1 MYIYTYIYIYIIF
14 RKHGVYQNLSLAT
27 IIHLDD
33 SSTQIRK
40 LGLGNQ
46 VFTWL
51 PPKLGAQDWNH
62 VVLVG
67 LARNFFSHFTIFH
80 QATITRKKIAC
91 HKHLDTN
98 TKENV
103 IPAVVR
109 THQFEGKKIPTNI
122 VTYSTGQLP
131 TDSSTSPHHLLGTL
145 AKRPI
150 SCASE
155 CLRATLLA
163 PNINSCWPVRSRP
176 PRQGKIAE
184 IFGDFL
190 QRQVASAWNR

>member
-1 MYIYTYIYIYIIF
+1 M
-14 RKHGVYQNLSLAT
+14 
-27 IIHLDD
+27 
-33 SSTQIRK
+33 
-40 LGLGNQ
+40 
-46 VFTWL
+46 
-51 PPKLGAQDWNH
+51 H

-67 LARNFFSHFTIFH
+67 LARKFLSHFTIFH
-80 QATITRKKIAC
+80 QPTIGPEKRLPVINTWTQTPKKMWF
-91 HKHLDTN
+91 LLSWELTN
-98 TKENV
+98 LR
-103 IPAVVR
+103 AR
-109 THQFEGKKIPTNI
+109 RSPTNI
-122 VTYSTGQLP
+122 VTCSTGQVP

-190 QRQVASAWNR
+190 HHLRIGKKSVESFLLNF